1 MRNKNLT
8 RIAYLIDTISSN
20 KAGTEKQLLEI
31 IQRLDREIFDPCL
44 ICLYEAPWLKNN
56 SVHCPVHVLS
66 YQGLFKYS
74 FPGVVRRLARLLREQ
89 HVDIVQTF
97 FEDAIFVGWIGSTL
111 SRTYPVLLSSRR
123 DIGLGEDDLWY
134 HALFKAAL
142 PFVNRY
148 FDGILANAE
157 SVRTFTARRE
167 KTPLSKIAVI
177 PNGIELPSDASARPA
192 LFEEV
197 PADLW
202 IGITANLKPVKR
214 LDLFIRALAVFQN
227 TCPVNYHAVILGEGS
242 QENMLKQLAKD
253 LGLDGRVHFVGSV
266 ANVYAYLKHI
276 DIGVLCSD
284 REGLSNSIM
293 EYMASSLPVV
303 ATSVGGNVELVC
315 DMNGIIVPPGDVIS
329 LGKALVQLAQNPER
343 RSFMGQASRERILK
357 NYTWGVIIEQ
367 LQKYY
372 QDTLF
377 IKRKGCNPTHN
388 YC

>member
-253 LGLDGRVHFVGSV
+253 LGLDGRIHFVGSV
-266 ANVYAYLKHI
+266 ANVYAYLEHI

-293 EYMASSLPVV
+293 EYMAFGLPVV
-303 ATSVGGNVELVC
+303 ATAVGGNTELV
-315 DMNGIIVPPGDVIS
+315 DESNGIVVPPDDAVS
-329 LGKALVQLAQNPER
+329 LGQALARLADDPIR
-343 RSFMGQASRERILK
+343 RKRLGDASRERIHK
-357 NYTWGVIIEQ
+357 NHSWDAIM
-367 LQKYY
+367 LHWRDYY
-372 QDTLF
+372 LAAMQR
-377 IKRKGCNPTHN
+377 KRN
-388 YC
+388 YA